1 MADFKEN
8 AKAMA
13 TSTLP
18 REFDI
23 SYSTTLEEVYEKLNA
38 RAAAF
43 QMPFEI
49 KGGIAGQRIAF
60 VKEPDLDI
68 AIWLYVKDGNH
79 IKIVPNLQQSQTSVN
94 GIRVDKNSV
103 LRRGVKGAYV
113 DIHVERGAYADKVAD
128 TVKKILNGEEVE
140 DYVAPVSAAPVS
152 AAPEAGDGVSDRSWK
167 TTFWLSFFLGYLG
180 VHRYYVGK
188 IGTGILYNLT
198 FGLFGIGSLVDFIKI
213 CCGKF
218 TDKQGNVIVKKKK
231 Q

>member
-49 KGGIAGQRIAF
+49 NGGIAGQRIAF

-68 AIWLYVKDGNH
+68 AIWLYVKDGSH

-140 DYVAPVSAAPVS
+140 DYVAPVSAAP
-152 AAPEAGDGVSDRSWK
+152 EAGDGVSNRSWK

-218 TDKQGNVIVKKKK
+218 TDKQGNVIEKKKK

>member
-1 MADFKEN
+1 MAEFKEN
-8 AKAMA
+8 AKAVV

-79 IKIVPNLQQSQTSVN
+79 IKIVPNLQQIQTSVN
-94 GIRVDKNSV
+94 GIRVDKNSA

-140 DYVAPVSAAPVS
+140 DYVAPVSAAP
-152 AAPEAGDGVSDRSWK
+152 EAGDGVSNRSWK
-167 TTFWLSFFLGYLG
+167 TTFWLSFFFGYLG

-188 IGTGILYNLT
+188 IGTGILYNMTL
-198 FGLFGIGSLVDFIKI
+198 GLFGIGSLVDFIKI

-218 TDKQGNVIVKKKK
+218 TDKQGNIIVKKKK

>member
-113 DIHVERGAYADKVAD
+113 DIHVERGAYADKVTD

-140 DYVAPVSAAPVS
+140 DYVAPVSAAP
-152 AAPEAGDGVSDRSWK
+152 EAGDGVSNRSWK

-218 TDKQGNVIVKKKK
+218 TDKQGNVIEKKKK

>member
-68 AIWLYVKDGNH
+68 AIWLYVKDGSH

-113 DIHVERGAYADKVAD
+113 DIHVERGAYADKVTD

-140 DYVAPVSAAPVS
+140 DYVAPVSAAP
-152 AAPEAGDGVSDRSWK
+152 EAVDGVSNRSWK

-218 TDKQGNVIVKKKK
+218 TDKQGNVIEKKKK

>member
-1 MADFKEN
+1 MADIKEN
-8 AKAMA
+8 AKAVV

-79 IKIVPNLQQSQTSVN
+79 IKIVPNLQQIQTSVN
-94 GIRVDKNSV
+94 GIRVDKNSA

-140 DYVAPVSAAPVS
+140 DYVAPVSAAP
-152 AAPEAGDGVSDRSWK
+152 EAGDGVSNRSWK
-167 TTFWLSFFLGYLG
+167 TTFWLSFFFGYLG
-180 VHRYYVGK
+180 IHRYYVGK
-188 IGTGILYNLT
+188 VGTGILYNVT
-198 FGLFGIGSLVDFIKI
+198 FGLFGIGSFVDFIKI

-218 TDKQGNVIVKKKK
+218 TDKQGNIIVKKKK

>member
-1 MADFKEN
+1 MADIKEN
-8 AKAMA
+8 AKAVV

-79 IKIVPNLQQSQTSVN
+79 IKIVPNLQQIQTSVN
-94 GIRVDKNSV
+94 GIRVDKNSA

-140 DYVAPVSAAPVS
+140 DYVAPVSAAP
-152 AAPEAGDGVSDRSWK
+152 EAGDGVSNRSWK
-167 TTFWLSFFLGYLG
+167 TTFWLSFFFGYLG

-188 IGTGILYNLT
+188 IGTGILYNMTL
-198 FGLFGIGSLVDFIKI
+198 GLFGIGSLVDFIKI

-218 TDKQGNVIVKKKK
+218 TDKQGNIIVKKKK

>member
-68 AIWLYVKDGNH
+68 AIWLYVKDGSH

-113 DIHVERGAYADKVAD
+113 DIHVERGAYADKVTD

-140 DYVAPVSAAPVS
+140 DYVAPVSAAP
-152 AAPEAGDGVSDRSWK
+152 EAVDGVSNRSWK

-218 TDKQGNVIVKKKK
+218 TDKQGNIIVKKKK

>member
-1 MADFKEN
+1 MAEFKEN
-8 AKAMA
+8 AKAVV

-79 IKIVPNLQQSQTSVN
+79 IKIVPNLQQIQTSVN
-94 GIRVDKNSV
+94 GIRVDKNSA

-140 DYVAPVSAAPVS
+140 DYVAPVSAAP
-152 AAPEAGDGVSDRSWK
+152 EAGDGVSDRSWK
-167 TTFWLSFFLGYLG
+167 TTFWLSFFFGYLG
-180 VHRYYVGK
+180 IHRYYVGK
-188 IGTGILYNLT
+188 VGTGILYSVT
-198 FGLFGIGSLVDFIKI
+198 FGLFGIGSFVDFIKI

-218 TDKQGNVIVKKKK
+218 TDKQGNVIEKKKK

>member
-68 AIWLYVKDGNH
+68 AIWLYVKDGSH

-140 DYVAPVSAAPVS
+140 DYVAPVSAAP
-152 AAPEAGDGVSDRSWK
+152 EAGDGVSNRSWK

-180 VHRYYVGK
+180 IHRYYVGK

-218 TDKQGNVIVKKKK
+218 TDKQGNVIEKKKK

>member
-68 AIWLYVKDGNH
+68 AIWLYVKDGSH

-113 DIHVERGAYADKVAD
+113 DIHVERGAYADKVTD

-140 DYVAPVSAAPVS
+140 DYVAPVSAAP
-152 AAPEAGDGVSDRSWK
+152 EAGDGVSNRSWK

-180 VHRYYVGK
+180 VHRYYLGK

-218 TDKQGNVIVKKKK
+218 TDKQGNIIVKKKK

>member
-49 KGGIAGQRIAF
+49 KGGTAGQRIAF

-68 AIWLYVKDGNH
+68 AIWL
-79 IKIVPNLQQSQTSVN
+79 
-94 GIRVDKNSV
+94 
-103 LRRGVKGAYV
+103 
-113 DIHVERGAYADKVAD
+113 
-128 TVKKILNGEEVE
+128 
-140 DYVAPVSAAPVS
+140 
-152 AAPEAGDGVSDRSWK
+152 
-167 TTFWLSFFLGYLG
+167 
-180 VHRYYVGK
+180 
-188 IGTGILYNLT
+188 
-198 FGLFGIGSLVDFIKI
+198 
-213 CCGKF
+213 
-218 TDKQGNVIVKKKK
+218 
-231 Q
+231 

>member
-68 AIWLYVKDGNH
+68 AIWLYVKDGSH

-140 DYVAPVSAAPVS
+140 DYVAPVSAAP
-152 AAPEAGDGVSDRSWK
+152 EAVDGVSNRSWK

-218 TDKQGNVIVKKKK
+218 TDKQGNVIEKKKK

>member
-68 AIWLYVKDGNH
+68 AIWLYVKDGSH

-113 DIHVERGAYADKVAD
+113 DIHVERGAYVDKVTD

-140 DYVAPVSAAPVS
+140 DYVAPVSAAP
-152 AAPEAGDGVSDRSWK
+152 EAGDGVSNRSWK

>member
-113 DIHVERGAYADKVAD
+113 DIHVERGAYADKVTD

-140 DYVAPVSAAPVS
+140 DYVAPVSAAP
-152 AAPEAGDGVSDRSWK
+152 EAGDGVSNRSWK

-218 TDKQGNVIVKKKK
+218 TDKQGNIIEKKKK

>member
-68 AIWLYVKDGNH
+68 AIWLYVKDGSH

-113 DIHVERGAYADKVAD
+113 DIHVERGAYADKVTD

-140 DYVAPVSAAPVS
+140 DYVAPVSAAPAS
-152 AAPEAGDGVSDRSWK
+152 AAPEAFDGVSNRSWK

>member
-68 AIWLYVKDGNH
+68 AIWLYVKDGSH
-79 IKIVPNLQQSQTSVN
+79 IKSVPNLQQSQTSVN

-140 DYVAPVSAAPVS
+140 DYVAPVSAAP
-152 AAPEAGDGVSDRSWK
+152 EAGDGVSNRSWK

-218 TDKQGNVIVKKKK
+218 TDKQGNVIEKKKK

>member
-1 MADFKEN
+1 MADIKEN
-8 AKAMA
+8 AKAVV

-79 IKIVPNLQQSQTSVN
+79 IKIVPNLQQIQASVN
-94 GIRVDKNSV
+94 GIRVDKNSA

-140 DYVAPVSAAPVS
+140 DYVAPVSAAP
-152 AAPEAGDGVSDRSWK
+152 EAGDGVSNRSWK
-167 TTFWLSFFLGYLG
+167 TTFWLSFFFGYLG

-188 IGTGILYNLT
+188 IGTGILYNMTL
-198 FGLFGIGSLVDFIKI
+198 GLFGIGSLVDFIKI

-218 TDKQGNVIVKKKK
+218 TDKQGNIIVKKKK

>member
-68 AIWLYVKDGNH
+68 AIWLYVKDGSH

-113 DIHVERGAYADKVAD
+113 DIHVERGAYVDKVTD

-140 DYVAPVSAAPVS
+140 DYVAPVSAAP
-152 AAPEAGDGVSDRSWK
+152 EAVDGVSNRSWK

>member
-68 AIWLYVKDGNH
+68 AIWLYVKDGSH

-113 DIHVERGAYADKVAD
+113 DIHVERGAYADKVTD

-140 DYVAPVSAAPVS
+140 DYVAPVSAAP
-152 AAPEAGDGVSDRSWK
+152 EAGDGVSNRSWK

-218 TDKQGNVIVKKKK
+218 TDKQGNIIVKKKK

>member
-1 MADFKEN
+1 MADIKEN

-68 AIWLYVKDGNH
+68 AIWLYVKDGSH

-113 DIHVERGAYADKVAD
+113 DIHVERGAYADKVTD

-140 DYVAPVSAAPVS
+140 DYVAPVSAAP
-152 AAPEAGDGVSDRSWK
+152 EAGDGVSNRSWK